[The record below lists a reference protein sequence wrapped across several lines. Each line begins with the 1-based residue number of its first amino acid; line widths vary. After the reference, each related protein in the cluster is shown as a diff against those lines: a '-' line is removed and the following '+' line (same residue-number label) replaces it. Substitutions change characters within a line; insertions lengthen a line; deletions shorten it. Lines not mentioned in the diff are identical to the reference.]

1 MFIDK
6 PSPIIKHSP
15 SPQQGFLSVVNNKKD
30 TNSSS
35 STPLTPLKKPS
46 NGKWSTAH
54 VHIAW
59 MIYHHEQRQRDKLN
73 LLNPSNKIR
82 PSPSHTFLP
91 PPLPLLD
98 NNNDLSLLRPPM
110 PPPPF
115 SSFPFDINAQ
125 QNHLFRPSSATK
137 LPRPT
142 VTSTIKTPTIKRE
155 QKTPFLDDRLRR
167 TSPSPLSRPTSGSNF
182 PPSSPSQR
190 MRVSF
195 HPLSYLFICKS
206 FFSFSP
212 DGLSLIII
220 TATTTSIFIIF
231 FK

>member
-6 PSPIIKHSP
+6 TSPITKHSP
-15 SPQQGFLSVVNNKKD
+15 PQQGFLSVINNKKE

-35 STPLTPLKKPS
+35 VISLKKPS

-54 VHIAW
+54 VHIAC
-59 MIYHHEQRQRDKLN
+59 MIYHHQQRQREELN
-73 LLNPSNKIR
+73 HLNSTNKIR
-82 PSPSHTFLP
+82 SSTNFIPPSPSSSSQSTFLP

-115 SSFPFDINAQ
+115 SFPFDINSQ
-125 QNHLFRPSSATK
+125 QNNLFRPTSTTK

-142 VTSTIKTPTIKRE
+142 VALTSSSSSSAIKTPTIKRE
-155 QKTPFLDDRLRR
+155 QKTPFIDDRIRR

-182 PPSSPSQR
+182 LPSSPSHR
-190 MRVSF
+190 MRVRFNQLYILNF
-195 HPLSYLFICKS
+195 HLLFI
-206 FFSFSP
+206 
-212 DGLSLIII
+212 I
-220 TATTTSIFIIF
+220 
-231 FK
+231 